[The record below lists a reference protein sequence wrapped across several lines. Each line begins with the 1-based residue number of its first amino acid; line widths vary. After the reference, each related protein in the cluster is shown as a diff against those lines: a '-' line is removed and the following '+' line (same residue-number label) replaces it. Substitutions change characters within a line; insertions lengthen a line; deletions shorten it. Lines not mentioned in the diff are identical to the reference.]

1 MNYSV
6 IRAFFD
12 VQDGEYGYHVGD
24 VFPREGYAP
33 SQERLD
39 SLLSAN
45 NAGHQPFI
53 VEVDENVEEVNA
65 EVTEATQEVTDL
77 KDLTNPELAKLAEEK
92 GLEAPKK
99 ATKAQLLE
107 LLGE

>member
-12 VQDGEYGYHVGD
+12 LQDGEYGYHVGD
-24 VFPREGYAP
+24 TFPREGYAP

-45 NAGHQPFI
+45 NARHQPFI
-53 VEVDENVEEVNA
+53 VEVAGVVVEAV
-65 EVTEATQEVTDL
+65 DP
-77 KDLTNPELAKLAEEK
+77 KDLTNPELAKPAEEK
-92 GLEAPKK
+92 GLEVPKK
-99 ATKAQLLE
+99 ATEAQLLE

>member
-53 VEVDENVEEVNA
+53 VEVDENVEEVNE
-65 EVTEATQEVTDL
+65 EVTEVPEMPDL
-77 KDLTNPELAKLAEEK
+77 ILLTNPELAKLAEEK
-92 GLEAPKK
+92 GLEVPKK

>member
-12 VQDGEYGYHVGD
+12 LQDGEYGYHVGD

-45 NAGHQPFI
+45 NARHQPFI
-53 VEVDENVEEVNA
+53 VEVEEVA
-65 EVTEATQEVTDL
+65 EEVAEEVTEV
-77 KDLTNPELAKLAEEK
+77 PE
-92 GLEAPKK
+92 K
-99 ATKAQLLE
+99 ATKAPLLE